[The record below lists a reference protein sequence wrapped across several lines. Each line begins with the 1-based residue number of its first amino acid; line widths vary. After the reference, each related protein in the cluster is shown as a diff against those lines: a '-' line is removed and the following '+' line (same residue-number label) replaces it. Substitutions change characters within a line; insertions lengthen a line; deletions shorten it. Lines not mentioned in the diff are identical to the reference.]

1 MALLNTNIWRSILGV
16 NKATVIES
24 LEAESDE
31 EGNCVVAHVR
41 PRRSTKRRCGLC
53 GARSPGY
60 DNGEGRRRWRV
71 LDLGTLECYLES
83 DSPRVNCKEHG
94 PTVAQVSWARHGAGH
109 SKAFDDQVAWLTT
122 HTSKSAVVELMRV
135 AWKTVGSI
143 VSRVVDDARK
153 ATDPFDGLMRIG
165 IDEIS
170 YRRGHKY
177 ITVVVDHDSGRLIW
191 AAVGR
196 DIKTLEKFFDLL
208 GEERSSQVRLVSA
221 DAAQWIATVVKERCK
236 NATLCA
242 DPFHMVQWATDALDE
257 VRREL
262 WRDARLADTN
272 DSVRRIKG
280 CRYALLKNPEN
291 LTSRQRTSLSTVAKL
306 NKTLYRAYLLK
317 EQFRLIFKLSGDKA
331 IAALDDWLSWAK
343 RCRIP
348 AFVDLYRAITK
359 NRESIVATLTHG
371 LSNALIESTNTK
383 LRLITRI
390 AYGFRSTDN
399 LIALCLLDRGG
410 YCPSLPGRKA

>member
-1 MALLNTNIWRSILGV
+1 MALLNCSIWREILGV

-24 LEAESDE
+24 VKVDQEAD
-31 EGNCVVAHVR
+31 CIVANVR
-41 PRRSTKRRCGLC
+41 KRRPTKHRCGIC
-53 GARSPGY
+53 SAKSVGY
-60 DNGEGRRRWRV
+60 DQGEGRRRWRV
-71 LDLGTLECYLES
+71 LDLGTFKCYLES

-94 PTVAQVSWARHGAGH
+94 PTVAQVPWARHNAGH

-135 AWKTVGSI
+135 AWRTVGSI
-143 VSRVVDDARK
+143 VSRVVDDARSIH
-153 ATDPFDGLMRIG
+153 DPFDGLKRIG

-170 YRRGHKY
+170 YSKGHKY

-191 AAVGR
+191 AAVGK
-196 DIKTLEKFFDLL
+196 DIKTLDKFFDLL
-208 GEERSSQVRLVSA
+208 GEERSAKIELVSA
-221 DAAQWIATVVKERCK
+221 DAAEWIATVVEQRCK

-242 DPFHMVQWATDALDE
+242 DAFHMVSWATKAVDE

-262 WRDARLADTN
+262 WRNAKSTGTN
-272 DSVRRIKG
+272 DSVKNIKG

-291 LTSRQRTSLSTVAKL
+291 LTARQRTSLSKVAKL

-317 EQFRLIFKLSGDKA
+317 EQFRLIFTLKGQEA
-331 IAALDDWLSWAK
+331 ITALDDWCSWAK

-348 AFVDLYRAITK
+348 AFIALYKSIVAHRD
-359 NRESIVATLTHG
+359 SIVATLTHE
-371 LSNALIESTNTK
+371 LSNALVESTNTK
-383 LRLITRI
+383 LRLITRM
-390 AYGFRSTDN
+390 AFGFRSTDN

-410 YCPSLPGRKA
+410 YCPSLPGRKVA